1 MRVLESKEVI
11 KVTHLT
17 DEELLALLAA
27 EGGMTPIEAQ
37 LAARLARAID
47 AEACALDELAECKRV
62 MATEGWGK

>member
-1 MRVLESKEVI
+1 M
-11 KVTHLT
+11 THLT

-37 LAARLARAID
+37 LAARLARA
-47 AEACALDELAECKRV
+47 LDELAECKRV